1 MDVPDDE
8 DDGREGGRGVVCGR
22 REEGKG
28 VVDDERDDRL

>member
-8 DDGREGGRGVVCGR
+8 DDGREGGRVVCGR